1 MAAAFSAREALI
13 PMVGGGTG
21 GTVARVAADG
31 ELAGAHA
38 AQLDR
43 SLTELLESGLY
54 QAGQQ
59 AKAAVRLLKLP
70 GHLWP
75 GRASEALHV
84 NNPGDVIGLGAEN
97 AVSAELGLALA
108 LLMYRA
114 QTGPRAVL
122 ASGTLGLNQGGRD
135 VPVLPVHHLAQ
146 KLRIVVQY
154 FSQPGA
160 PPAPGILL
168 VPLQDPD
175 GVAVASRYHREVQ
188 SLRNLGIE
196 LHGVGT
202 LADAARLVGA
212 RRLAVSPAAR
222 RMRQVLAGVVSGLA
236 AFASLHACYNA
247 PIPLSFAT
255 VAMENGTIAA
265 TPARYRLRSSAV
277 ELLPPCRLA
286 GSDAPGFIVG
296 ERMAVR
302 LRTGGARDRAA
313 WLGGYQHMLVSIS
326 SSSGAKVLPPPTS
339 NAIASGAET
348 GYLIDVDAP
357 EEETLLIWLAKRGK
371 PFDAAALDAK
381 LRQTLQPL
389 RPTERINAARNLL
402 QNAAAGVLIYSFRSI
417 SPGACL

>member
-1 MAAAFSAREALI
+1 MAADFTAREALI
-13 PMVGGGTG
+13 PMVSGSTG

-31 ELAGAHA
+31 ELAGPHA

-70 GHLWP
+70 GYLWP

-84 NNPGDVIGLGAEN
+84 NNPGDVVGLGAEN

-114 QTGPRAVL
+114 QTGPRTVL
-122 ASGTLGLNQGGRD
+122 ASGTLGLSHGGRD

-146 KLRIVVQY
+146 KLRTVVQY

-160 PPAPGILL
+160 PPAPEILL
-168 VPLQDPD
+168 VPIQDPD

-188 SLRNLGIE
+188 ALRNLGIE

-212 RRLAVSPAAR
+212 RRLAVSPAGR
-222 RMRQVLAGVVSGLA
+222 RVRWVLAGVVLGLA
-236 AFASLHACYNA
+236 AFASLRACYNSS
-247 PIPLSFAT
+247 IPLSFAT
-255 VAMENGTIAA
+255 VAIQNGNIVA
-265 TPARYRLRSSAV
+265 TPARYRPRSSAS

-286 GSDAPGFIVG
+286 GSDTPGFIVG
-296 ERMAVR
+296 EQMAVR
-302 LRTGGARDRAA
+302 LSTGTARDLAS
-313 WLGGYQHMLVSIS
+313 WLGGYQHILVSIS
-326 SSSGAKVLPPPTS
+326 SSSGAKVLPPPTLTP
-339 NAIASGAET
+339 IVSGSTT
-348 GYLIDVDAP
+348 GYLIDVHEP
-357 EEETLLIWLAKRGK
+357 QEETLLIWLAKRGK

-381 LRQTLQPL
+381 LRRTLQPL

-402 QNAAAGVLIYSFRSI
+402 QSSAAGVLLYSFRSV